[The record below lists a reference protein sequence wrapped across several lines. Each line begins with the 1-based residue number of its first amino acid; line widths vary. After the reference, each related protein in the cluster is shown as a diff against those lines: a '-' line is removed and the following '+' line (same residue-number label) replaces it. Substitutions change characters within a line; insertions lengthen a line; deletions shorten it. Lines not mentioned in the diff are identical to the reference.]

1 VRIRYALFAYLVFG
15 AAFLTGVLYGV
26 WYEQIR
32 TGQLERELDQKRE
45 IVRWLDR
52 VLLIRQAE
60 QKRDKEKEEHY
71 LKLFDE
77 VSKLLQ
83 NEK

>member
-1 VRIRYALFAYLVFG
+1 MRIRYALFAYLVFG

-32 TGQLERELDQKRE
+32 TGPLERELDQKRE

-60 QKRDKEKEEHY
+60 QNRAEGR
-71 LKLFDE
+71 
-77 VSKLLQ
+77 Q
-83 NEK
+83 